1 MFDVAVV
8 SQILWTSFATSSYFV
23 LFAVAFALVLKVNKV
38 FNFAQAGV
46 MTCGFYAAYVAV
58 RLLEWPGFAGLL
70 AGIAG
75 ALLMSFILEYFGF
88 AVLRQ
93 RKASPMFV
101 FIFTLIVSQFI
112 SYAIMLV
119 FGTWPTTIF
128 ASMFWPVTLVGG
140 IAVSAWDVPAIAAT
154 LVVLIALWVFL
165 RFTRYGQFMLAVA
178 DNADLAELYGIQK
191 NKVLMISMLMAGV
204 IVAIGMFLYGSRA
217 QVQAA
222 AATELML
229 FAVASTILGGIGKIW
244 GAAVAA
250 IILGFCYM
258 PFCFSPLCC
267 FRAAFACPSAP
278 TNSNEPSA
286 PLMRSSRS
294 RRVDHGLSLFD
305 PYSHRIIHHLG
316 FKL

>member
-1 MFDVAVV
+1 MFDLAVV

-23 LFAVAFALVLKVNKV
+23 LFAIAFALVLKVNKV

-46 MTCGFYAAYVAV
+46 MTCGFYASFVVV
-58 RLLEWPGFAGLL
+58 RLLDLPGFAGLL
-70 AGIAG
+70 GGIAG
-75 ALLMSFILEYFGF
+75 AVLASFILERYGF

-112 SYAIMLV
+112 SYGIMLV

-140 IAVSAWDVPAIAAT
+140 IAVSAWDVPALLAT
-154 LVVLIALWVFL
+154 FLVLITLWGFL

-178 DNADLAELYGIQK
+178 DNPDLAELYGIQK
-191 NKVLMISMLMAGV
+191 DKVLMVSMLIAAI

-229 FAVASTILGGIGKIW
+229 FAVAATILGGIGNIW
-244 GAAVAA
+244 GAGMAAV
-250 IILGFCYM
+250 ILGIVQN
-258 PFCFSPLCC
+258 SSILVI
-267 FRAAFACPSAP
+267 PSAWQGFLLYAFLFFAIVLFP
-278 TNSNEPSA
+278 RGFRLPERANKLKRTVQA
-286 PLMRSSRS
+286 PAAL
-294 RRVDHGLSLFD
+294 VGKQE
-305 PYSHRIIHHLG
+305 G
-316 FKL
+316 

>member
-1 MFDVAVV
+1 MFDLAVI

-23 LFAVAFALVLKVNKV
+23 LFAIAFALVLKVNKV
-38 FNFAQAGV
+38 FNFAQAGI
-46 MTCGFYAAYVAV
+46 MTCGFYASYVVV
-58 RLLEWPGFAGLL
+58 RLLDGSGFLGLL
-70 AGIAG
+70 AGIGG
-75 ALLMSFILEYFGF
+75 AMFASFILEQYGF

-112 SYAIMLV
+112 SYGIMLI

-140 IAVSAWDVPAIAAT
+140 IAVSAWDVPALLAT
-154 LVVLIALWVFL
+154 FAVVIALWAFL

-178 DNADLAELYGIQK
+178 DNADLAEFYGIQK
-191 NKVLMISMLMAGV
+191 DKVLMISMLIAAV

-229 FAVASTILGGIGKIW
+229 FAVAATILGGIGNIW
-244 GAAVAA
+244 GAGIAAV
-250 IILGFCYM
+250 ILGIVQN
-258 PFCFSPLCC
+258 SSILVI
-267 FRAAFACPSAP
+267 PSAWQGFLLYAFLFFAIVLFP
-278 TNSNEPSA
+278 RGFRLPERTNKLKRTVQIPSA
-286 PLMRSSRS
+286 L
-294 RRVDHGLSLFD
+294 VGKKGD
-305 PYSHRIIHHLG
+305 
-316 FKL
+316 